1 MNVDVVIVGGGPTG
15 LMLAC
20 ELRLAGVRP
29 VVLERLP
36 EPTGLS
42 KALGLGGR
50 AVEILD
56 HRGLLDRFRA
66 EQSAAEMT
74 RFVHFGGIPLAVGGE
89 HARVS
94 RRFLSIHQARIEAL
108 LEERARELT
117 TEIRRGHEL
126 IGLEQDGEGATVAVR
141 GPDGD
146 YPLRARFV
154 VGCDGGRSAVRKLS
168 GIGFPG
174 LPPSRLL
181 RLADVTLAEGATED
195 GHLVLSGGRRVRF
208 GLGGIALV
216 PLGAGVFRV
225 VTSEPYPQDFD
236 RDAPMTLDELQ
247 ASVRAAL
254 GEDLPVRE
262 VRWLSRF
269 TDASRQADTYRA
281 GRVLLVGDAAHI
293 HLPAGG
299 PGLTTGL
306 QDAVNLGWKLAAE
319 VRGWAPPGLLD
330 TYHAERHPEG
340 KRVIMHTRAQGAL
353 MMRDERVA
361 ALRELVGE
369 LLKHEESLR
378 YVVEM
383 LDAADVR
390 YEMSTEPGEQH
401 PLLGR
406 WAPDVP
412 LTTQKGE
419 TRVAQLMHGARG
431 VLLDMTGGA
440 ALGGVAAPWG
450 DRVDVVSARCAAPPR
465 PAEAMLIRPDGYVA
479 WAAAAGEPEASS
491 HRRLRRALTTWFG
504 AACGTSVA
512 A

>member
-1 MNVDVVIVGGGPTG
+1 MSVDVVIVGGGPTG
-15 LMLAC
+15 VMLAC
-20 ELRLAGVRP
+20 ELRLAGARP

-56 HRGLLDRFRA
+56 HRGLLERFRA
-66 EQSAAEMT
+66 EQGALDMSIF
-74 RFVHFGGIPLAVGGE
+74 RHFGGIPLDLRGLDDDRGSAP
-89 HARVS
+89 
-94 RRFLSIHQARIEAL
+94 RRFLAIHQARIEAL
-108 LEERARELT
+108 LEERARELRV
-117 TEIRRGHEL
+117 EIRRGHEL
-126 IGLEQDGEGATVAVR
+126 TGLEQDGEGATVVAR
-141 GPDGD
+141 GPEGETR
-146 YPLRARFV
+146 LRARFV
-154 VGCDGGRSAVRKLS
+154 VGCDGGRSAVRKLA

-181 RLADVTLAEGATED
+181 RLADVVLPEDATEQ

-208 GLGGIALV
+208 GLGGIAIV

-225 VTSEPYPQDFD
+225 VTSEPYPPDFD
-236 RDAPMTLDELQ
+236 RGAPMTLDELQ
-247 ASVRAAL
+247 ASVRQAL

-269 TDASRQADTYRA
+269 TDASRQADRYRA
-281 GRVLLVGDAAHI
+281 GRVLLAGDAAHI

-299 PGLTTGL
+299 PGLNTGL

-319 VRGWAPPGLLD
+319 IHGSAPPGLLD

-353 MMRDERVA
+353 MARDERVA
-361 ALRELVGE
+361 ALRELLGE
-369 LLKHEESLR
+369 LLKHEQSLR
-378 YVVEM
+378 YVVDM
-383 LDAADVR
+383 LDAVDVR
-390 YEMSTEPGEQH
+390 YDMRGEPGESH

-406 WAPDVP
+406 WAPE
-412 LTTQKGE
+412 LRLITREGE
-419 TRVAQLMHGARG
+419 TRVAELMRRARG
-431 VLLDMTGGA
+431 VLLDLTGGA
-440 ALGGVAAPWG
+440 ALGDVAAPWD
-450 DRVDVVSARCAAPPR
+450 DRVDTVVARSAGPTR

-479 WAAAAGEPEASS
+479 WVAGAGEPDGGD

-504 AACGTSVA
+504 APRGG
-512 A
+512 